1 MRRPSRQ
8 PAVKERIE
16 VTGSSIRRVEG
27 EGALPVQVMTRA
39 DIEKSGSQTVMDLI
53 DRLSAAQSIGNFNNT
68 LGEGTTLVGFNGV
81 SLRGLGTQRSLVL
94 IDGKRTAPYALSN
107 TSSPSAAG
115 VDLNS
120 IPLSAIERVEIL
132 KDGASALYGSDAIG
146 GVINFILRKDFRGA
160 EASFTMLDSDHGGG
174 GSRRYNAIVGAGDLA
189 KDHYNVFITADYLDQ
204 FNLRAADRQIS
215 HSAYL
220 PQFGARSHVGQ
231 LAACQYQPVFGRFRA
246 RRDRCSVQWHAQ
258 PDQPGLPAAVLVPDG
273 GLSVAVPV
281 RLRGHDRRDSAE
293 PADERVGQG
302 RLSAHARPPGVPR
315 GFVLP
320 RRLPATHFANAGRL
334 ELHYQPTI
342 MLPSNPFYP
351 SAYVASL
358 GGDPRSRS
366 KVSYRGV
373 ETGPRSD
380 EAKTDAYRAVAG
392 LQGLIGGWDYQ
403 VAARYTENQQKDN
416 YVGGY
421 LSETTF
427 LPLLATVDQSVRLQY
442 AGASSRR

>member
-1 MRRPSRQ
+1 MKFQRKRFALALASVVGVGGLAALAGAPAYAQ
-8 PAVKERIE
+8 TQPAPAVKERIE

-220 PQFGARSHVGQ
+220 PQFGA
-231 LAACQYQPVFGRFRA
+231 
-246 RRDRCSVQWHAQ
+246 DRTS
-258 PDQPGLPAAVLVPDG
+258 GNSLPANISQSLGDFAPN
-273 GLSVAVPV
+273 A
-281 RLRGHDRRDSAE
+281 
-293 PADERVGQG
+293 
-302 RLSAHARPPGVPR
+302 PGVPFS
-315 GFVLP
+315 GTHNPTNPACLP
-320 RRLPATHFANAGRL
+320 PFSF
-334 ELHYQPTI
+334 PTVGS
-342 MLPSNPFYP
+342 PSQC
-351 SAYVASL
+351 
-358 GGDPRSRS
+358 R
-366 KVSYRGV
+366 
-373 ETGPRSD
+373 
-380 EAKTDAYRAVAG
+380 
-392 LQGLIGGWDYQ
+392 
-403 VAARYTENQQKDN
+403 
-416 YVGGY
+416 
-421 LSETTF
+421 
-427 LPLLATVDQSVRLQY
+427 
-442 AGASSRR
+442 